1 MPQPA
6 VDPILEVVR
15 GSASVSSK
23 SEALLVC
30 ALTLCYPSGFICQ
43 GCLNRT
49 SVYYLLTVLEARS
62 PRSRCQQ
69 VRFLPRP
76 LCSARSDP
84 LLRASSRGP
93 HRVCPSVTLGPNTRS
108 LKKNRSD
115 WIRSH
120 LDRCI
125 FT

>member
-62 PRSRCQQ
+62 PRSKCHQGWHL
-69 VRFLPRP
+69 VRPPFPVCRQLTSH
-76 LCSARSDP
+76 CVSDESEGESTRDYLVSIP
-84 LLRASSRGP
+84 LLTR
-93 HRVCPSVTLGPNTRS
+93 TLV
-108 LKKNRSD
+108 LSD
-115 WIRSH
+115 
-120 LDRCI
+120 
-125 FT
+125 